1 MSLIRMADGFS
12 SADTQGMSLDPQA
25 SEPGNEYQTPRDLA
39 SSPDTDGQDPASP
52 GGPAPYNGAEPAGA
66 PVTSNPELKAPDEP
80 KKQPYADMPYVGP
93 GPAVDTTTLH
103 NARRQ
108 PMEENM
114 TVDLWTLASRDAE
127 AEQQHERM
135 VRAKVAVATFW
146 PFLSA
151 AMSEH
156 EFGHRLALVEDRV
169 EELFPEPGFR
179 DQVVASLHED
189 YRSTKLAAVGPT
201 PPEGGGEHPGN
212 PDYFAVGPE
221 AGPNTGSDGQFAQ
234 FPAGPDP
241 YNPMNEQYPMQPGQW
256 TVPPDKAW
264 VDRPMQFGA
273 TLTARTAVDYQG
285 EGVQTGPI
293 GSSNP
298 AFFDQGSDGLQGDGF
313 APDVSPPEPDER
325 VDMVGS
331 QPPAGSQPAQNRT
344 AGRYVLAEKDNHGAC
359 AHCNSPVYREGDTW
373 KHLGGNPGHGVRLP
387 DEHPW
392 VANAQASRVMA
403 ARKPLAK
410 GEWVKTLADHHDP
423 DQHFDLPAGHV
434 GRIDHVTGP
443 EDDELGRDFAAVRV
457 EHPKAELGYTYIE
470 PGNLRRT
477 QAPTPPK
484 PKKKPYN
491 PFQANYQYVKPNPD
505 GDGYVV
511 TQKGTGKVLSHHD
524 TQEDAEASFRAMEMH
539 KHEGAR
545 HVARWVFADASSSD
559 MGSGAN
565 SGSTPAQVDPTA
577 APPAPGSMEGGPGS
591 TAGAPLTIPNDS
603 VGTNPMA
610 GQTPPTQPQAQ
621 PQAPMNAMAS
631 RHQADVRER
640 PTFENPSGVGDE
652 YQEKTWDAAAQQR
665 PLQAGGDRNVN
676 TPQRPGRP
684 IPTVETQ
691 SQGEKPDDDEED
703 D

>member
-1 MSLIRMADGFS
+1 MSLIRTADGFS
-12 SADTQGMSLDPQA
+12 SADSQSMSLDPQA
-25 SEPGNEYQTPRDLA
+25 SEPGNEYQTPRDLV
-39 SSPDTDGQDPASP
+39 STPDTDGQDPASP

-66 PVTSNPELKAPDEP
+66 PVTSDPELKAPGEP

-108 PMEENM
+108 PTEEAM
-114 TVDLWTLASRDAE
+114 TVDLWGVVSRDAE
-127 AEQQHERM
+127 AELHHERM

-189 YRSTKLAAVGPT
+189 YRSTKQAAVGPT

-212 PDYFAVGPE
+212 PDYFADGPE
-221 AGPNTGSDGQFAQ
+221 AGPNTASDGQFAQ

-241 YNPMNEQYPMQPGQW
+241 YNPMNAQYPMQPGQW
-256 TVPPDKAW
+256 TVPPNAAW

-285 EGVQTGPI
+285 EGVQTGPP

-298 AFFDQGSDGLQGDGF
+298 AFFDQGSAGLAGDGF
-313 APDVSPPEPDER
+313 APDVSLPEPDER
-325 VDMVGS
+325 VDMYGDAQPGGS
-331 QPPAGSQPAQNRT
+331 QGAAART

-373 KHLGGNPGHGVRLP
+373 KHLTGNPGHGVRLP
-387 DEHPW
+387 DDHPW
-392 VANAQASRVMA
+392 VANAQASRVLA
-403 ARKPLAK
+403 GRK
-410 GEWVKTLADHHDP
+410 
-423 DQHFDLPAGHV
+423 Q
-434 GRIDHVTGP
+434 
-443 EDDELGRDFAAVRV
+443 
-457 EHPKAELGYTYIE
+457 AE
-470 PGNLRRT
+470 
-477 QAPTPPK
+477 
-484 PKKKPYN
+484 
-491 PFQANYQYVKPNPD
+491 YQYVKPNPD
-505 GDGYVV
+505 GAGYVV

-524 TQEDAEASFRAMEMH
+524 SEEKAIESFKAMMVS

-545 HVARWVFADASSSD
+545 HAARWVLADASSSD
-559 MGSGAN
+559 MGGAN
-565 SGSTPAQVDPTA
+565 SGSTPATVDPNE
-577 APPAPGSMEGGPGS
+577 APPAPGSMQGGPGA
-591 TAGAPLTIPNDS
+591 TAGAPLTIPNGS

-610 GQTPPTQPQAQ
+610 GQTPPTQPQA
-621 PQAPMNAMAS
+621 PMNAMAA

-640 PTFENPSGVGDE
+640 PTFDNPSGVGDE

-684 IPTVETQ
+684 IPTVDTQ
-691 SQGEKPDDDEED
+691 PQGDKPDDGEED
-703 D
+703 N